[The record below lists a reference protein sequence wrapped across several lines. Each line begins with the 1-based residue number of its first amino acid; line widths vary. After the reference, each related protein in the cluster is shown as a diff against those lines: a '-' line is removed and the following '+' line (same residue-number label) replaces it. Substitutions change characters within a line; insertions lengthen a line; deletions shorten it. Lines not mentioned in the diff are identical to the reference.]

1 MDELAVSMNPPEEGK
16 LTEEI
21 ERWRKIVEETVK
33 TILSLCP
40 AHNSLVQ
47 RLMTIEGLK
56 TSNAARLYPELFHPE
71 GVKIFTEV
79 LGVKLGKQ
87 VELEYNSLAW
97 KLVNFAK
104 MVEEI
109 FESDDVRRT
118 LEEAIGLRLEKTPI
132 RSYVEA
138 CVEALK
144 DDKIALTALKILA
157 DKEHILRYDTG
168 LIPEM
173 KQRYGIECTKEEL
186 IYSLTKAA
194 SLKLLEIFRDDEAGL
209 SRRYV
214 KYLRE
219 VIQL

>member
-21 ERWRKIVEETVK
+21 ERWRKTVEETVK

-194 SLKLLEIFRDDEAGL
+194 SLKLLEIFRDDEASL
-209 SRRYV
+209 SHRYV